1 MPSAQLNNGLPLD
14 AKQIV
19 DFPIYRPENAPTP
32 YNRRTAIEMEPDLGL
47 NWAAAVFSPSG
58 PVSNDTGY
66 FSTIF
71 RHCPKSFFEQTARVW
86 QRAHQQFISPHFR
99 TETPVENYASPHQH
113 GTHQR
118 ELSQIARIS
127 KPRCN
132 GSKLTILL
140 DLKRY
145 VTAVHEAVSQVRDV
159 VGIAEHIPAAVILT
173 RFATT
178 NLMRSALRDDTNVRV
193 PFSAI
198 REQTFQSMQ
207 AVLRVEMTS
216 SDSRSWLA
224 SHDLGQPRET
234 WHGVR
239 PIDHFF
245 RTVRRLIV
253 GDNWDGILAG
263 EIPGTLSFYFTQP
276 DLRRPTDAFPHRNL
290 EALERVSPREHNFYS
305 DLVERIETN
314 DRLRDELDLDVR
326 QRRELVRDVHAS
338 EMRVRRVDRL
348 SNPPIV
354 PRIVPRIVPL
364 EQLQRTAPEPPK
376 NPLDDLAPE
385 PKLLETTPQALV
397 DVCTCP
403 ITYEI
408 MRDPV
413 IDPEG
418 NSFERVA
425 IISALKK
432 NPKSPITRTP
442 LNPKQLIENRALKQ
456 TIQALTASS

>member
-1 MPSAQLNNGLPLD
+1 M
-14 AKQIV
+14 
-19 DFPIYRPENAPTP
+19 
-32 YNRRTAIEMEPDLGL
+32 
-47 NWAAAVFSPSG
+47 
-58 PVSNDTGY
+58 
-66 FSTIF
+66 
-71 RHCPKSFFEQTARVW
+71 
-86 QRAHQQFISPHFR
+86 
-99 TETPVENYASPHQH
+99 
-113 GTHQR
+113 
-118 ELSQIARIS
+118 
-127 KPRCN
+127 
-132 GSKLTILL
+132 
-140 DLKRY
+140 KRY

-159 VGIAEHIPAAVILT
+159 VGITEHIPAAVILT

-239 PIDHFF
+239 PIDNFF
-245 RTVRRLIV
+245 RTVRRMIV
-253 GDNWDGILAG
+253 GDNWDGILTG
-263 EIPGTLSFYFTQP
+263 EVPATLSFYFTNP
-276 DLRRPTDAFPHRNL
+276 RWRLHPTRAFPHRNL

-314 DRLRDELDLDVR
+314 NRLRDELDLDVH

-338 EMRVRRVDRL
+338 EMRVRRVDRV
-348 SNPPIV
+348 SNPRNIQV
-354 PRIVPRIVPL
+354 VRIVPRIVPL

-385 PKLLETTPQALV
+385 PKLLETTPQELI

-442 LNPKQLIENRALKQ
+442 LKPKQLVENRALKQ

>member
-14 AKQIV
+14 AKQIL

-58 PVSNDTGY
+58 PTAHNGQ
-66 FSTIF
+66 FLSTIF

-118 ELSQIARIS
+118 ELSQIAGIS

-159 VGIAEHIPAAVILT
+159 VGITEHIPAAVILT

-178 NLMRSALRDDTNVRV
+178 NLMRSALRDDANVRV

-207 AVLRVEMTS
+207 AVLRVEMAS

-224 SHDLGQPRET
+224 SHDLGNPRET

-239 PIDHFF
+239 PIDNFF
-245 RTVRRLIV
+245 RTVRRMIV
-253 GDNWDGILAG
+253 GDNWDGILTG
-263 EIPGTLSFYFTQP
+263 EVPATLSFYFTNPRWRQH
-276 DLRRPTDAFPHRNL
+276 PTRAFPHRNL

-305 DLVERIETN
+305 DLVERIQTN

-326 QRRELVRDVHAS
+326 QRR
-338 EMRVRRVDRL
+338 
-348 SNPPIV
+348 
-354 PRIVPRIVPL
+354 
-364 EQLQRTAPEPPK
+364 
-376 NPLDDLAPE
+376 
-385 PKLLETTPQALV
+385 
-397 DVCTCP
+397 
-403 ITYEI
+403 
-408 MRDPV
+408 
-413 IDPEG
+413 
-418 NSFERVA
+418 
-425 IISALKK
+425 
-432 NPKSPITRTP
+432 
-442 LNPKQLIENRALKQ
+442 
-456 TIQALTASS
+456 